1 MTPARIITVINVS
14 IRITE
19 IKSQTENSNL
29 KDGGAQYQVRPSDV
43 VIPSPKAPRA
53 FKVEGAL
60 HLKDAELLEG
70 ICRQVSGET
79 GRPVSIELN
88 DVCFVDSDSAAVI
101 CRMKR
106 ENVVTI
112 DGVNLFLRKVMELT
126 DESEWSIRTK
136 CS

>member
-1 MTPARIITVINVS
+1 MS

-19 IKSQTENSNL
+19 IKSRTEKSNL
-29 KDGGAQYQVRPSDV
+29 KGGAAQNRCHPSV
-43 VIPSPKAPRA
+43 AVTPSPKEPRV

-70 ICRQVSGET
+70 ICRQVSDET

-106 ENVVTI
+106 ENVVSI
-112 DGVNLFLRKVMELT
+112 EGWNLFIRKVMELA
-126 DESEWSIRTK
+126 DESESSGGAK

>member
-1 MTPARIITVINVS
+1 VS

-19 IKSQTENSNL
+19 IKSQTEDSNL
-29 KDGGAQYQVRPSDV
+29 KDGGAQYQGHPSDAF
-43 VIPSPKAPRA
+43 IPSPRAPRA
-53 FKVEGAL
+53 FKIEGTL

-70 ICRQVSGET
+70 ICRQVSDET

-112 DGVNLFLRKVMELT
+112 DGVNLFIRKVMELG
-126 DESEWSIRTK
+126 DESEWSMRVK